1 MVNNII
7 IGNGTISFELKK
19 KITGID
25 SVEVVS
31 YRDFFNKKNLDIPNL
46 NHVRKIYFVGIN
58 KSNLLK
64 NVFDTLKIIKFLNS
78 KKWNGKFLFLSSQQ
92 SLNQIFKKNFWL
104 ITKGYYGFI
113 KSIQTFLIKNFSFF
127 DFCIIYLP
135 YVIGEDNSWDKYFT
149 NISKSEIVYL
159 PEAGA
164 NKIAIC
170 DLSKLTDFLLLDE
183 LKHNSYFLYSEIYT
197 IKELLVQYSF
207 DIKNIYQSN
216 LSIKE
221 RMMWN
226 AKNSYLIIL
235 LRILKDIFSH
245 TKIKVYDNQN
255 VCEKKTF
262 YPSIEEKVNFSSSI
276 MLERIENINFK
287 KI

>member
-207 DIKNIYQSN
+207 DIKNIYQS
-216 LSIKE
+216 I
-221 RMMWN
+221 
-226 AKNSYLIIL
+226 
-235 LRILKDIFSH
+235 
-245 TKIKVYDNQN
+245 
-255 VCEKKTF
+255 
-262 YPSIEEKVNFSSSI
+262 
-276 MLERIENINFK
+276 
-287 KI
+287 

>member
-78 KKWNGKFLFLSSQQ
+78 KNWNGKFLFLSSQQ

-183 LKHNSYFLYSEIYT
+183 LKHNFYFLYSEIHT

-226 AKNSYLIIL
+226 AKNSYLMIL
-235 LRILKDIFSH
+235 MRILKDIFSL